1 MMHNTQVKSQRSE
14 SIGMASYVKA
24 LGLALSDVTLYKLTC
39 LVHQS
44 KTIMK

>member
-24 LGLALSDVTLYKLTC
+24 LGLALSDVYTLTC